1 MTVATTVEVSFL
13 LTTGN
18 TPYFRVGD
26 PVRGKV
32 GSATYKV
39 AGPIWIDITDS
50 VVSASVKRGRNR
62 ELDRFSAGQLS
73 VRLNNETRLFD
84 PLNTSSPYVGN
95 IIPRRA
101 IRITTGGV
109 VQFTGVIE
117 DWDFDYSTSGES
129 KASIKA
135 ADAFTLFAQQSLTAG
150 TAISQTTGARVNA
163 VLSQP
168 SVAWPLIDRN
178 IEAGAQTLG
187 ADVFDG
193 GVLDYLIQVEASE
206 QGQLFIAKNGFVNFI
221 NGNKTI
227 TSAGVVASFADDGTG
242 IPYSAASVNYGTDLL
257 FNQVQSTSPA
267 GTAVTNNTVSQDKY
281 GIAATSISTL
291 LNTFTATQNVA
302 QYWVN
307 KYAEPEYRFDSI
319 VVVLDGL
326 EGSQLVDVLAV
337 ELGDIIDITF
347 TPNQI
352 GSAIFR
358 YGQVISI
365 NHDVKPGNHQITFGV
380 GSLQYSFLVLD
391 DVGFGILDV
400 NALGF

>member
-1 MTVATTVEVSFL
+1 MTVGTTVEVSFL
-13 LTTGN
+13 LTTGD
-18 TPYFRVGD
+18 TPYFRVGNAIK
-26 PVRGKV
+26 GKI
-32 GSATYKV
+32 GNTTYKV

-50 VVSASVKRGRNR
+50 VISASVKRGRNR

-73 VRLNNETRLFD
+73 VRLNNETRVFD
-84 PLNTSSPYVGN
+84 PLNMDSPYVGN

-117 DWDFDYSTSGES
+117 DWDFQYETSGSS

-150 TAISQTTGARVNA
+150 TAIPQTTGARVNA

-168 SVAWPLIDRN
+168 SVAWPLTDRN
-178 IEAGAQTLG
+178 IDTGSNSLG

-193 GVLDYLIQVEASE
+193 GVLDYLITVEASE
-206 QGQLFIAKNGFVNFI
+206 QGQLFVGKNGWVTFI
-221 NGNKTI
+221 NGTKTI
-227 TSAGVVASFADDGTG
+227 TSSGVVASFADDGTG
-242 IPYSAASVNYGTDLL
+242 IPYTSASVNYGTDLL
-257 FNQVQSTSPA
+257 YNQVQATSPQ
-267 GTAVTNNTVSQDKY
+267 GTAVADNPTSQNVY
-281 GIAATSISTL
+281 GISATSVDTL
-291 LNTFTATQNVA
+291 LSTYVATQNLA

-307 KYAEPEYRFDSI
+307 KYANPEYRFDGITVS
-319 VVVLDGL
+319 LDGL
-326 EGSQLVDVLAV
+326 SGSDLTSVLAI

-347 TPNQI
+347 TPNGV
-352 GSAIFR
+352 GSPIFR
-358 YGQVISI
+358 YGQIIAIDHAIGVAS
-365 NHDVKPGNHQITFGV
+365 HDITFGI

-400 NALGF
+400 NALAF

>member
-1 MTVATTVEVSFL
+1 MTVATTVEVAFL
-13 LTTGN
+13 LTTGDA
-18 TPYFRVGD
+18 PYFRVGD
-26 PVRGKV
+26 PVRGKI
-32 GSATYKV
+32 GSTTYKV
-39 AGPIWIDITDS
+39 AGPIWIDITNS

-84 PLNTSSPYVGN
+84 PLNTASPYAGN

-150 TAISQTTGARVNA
+150 TATPQTTGARVEA

-168 SVAWPLIDRN
+168 SVAWPLTDRN
-178 IEAGAQTLG
+178 IEVGAQNVG

-206 QGQLFIAKNGFVNFI
+206 QGQLFIGKNGFVNFI

-267 GTAVTNNTVSQDKY
+267 GTAVANNTVSQGKY
-281 GIAATSISTL
+281 GIAATSVSTL
-291 LNTFTATQNVA
+291 LSTLTATQNVA
-302 QYWVN
+302 QFWVN

-326 EGSQLVDVLAV
+326 TGPQLVDVLAI

-347 TPNQI
+347 TPNQV
-352 GSAIFR
+352 GAAIFR

-365 NHDVKPGNHQITFGV
+365 NHDVRPGNHQVTFGV

>member
-1 MTVATTVEVSFL
+1 MSVATTVEVSFL
-13 LTTGN
+13 LTTGD

-26 PVRGKV
+26 PVRGVV
-32 GSATYKV
+32 GGATYRV
-39 AGPIWIDITDS
+39 AGPIWIDITESAVS
-50 VVSASVKRGRNR
+50 VSIKRGRNR

-73 VRLNNETRLFD
+73 VVLNNETRLFD
-84 PLNTSSPYVGN
+84 PLNTASPYDGN

-101 IRITTGGV
+101 IRIITGGIA
-109 VQFTGVIE
+109 QFTGVIE
-117 DWDFDYSTSGES
+117 DWDFEYSTTGES
-129 KASIKA
+129 KASVKA
-135 ADAFTLFAQQSLTAG
+135 ADAFTLFAQQSVTAG
-150 TAISQTTGARVNA
+150 TATIQTTGARVDA

-168 SVAWPLIDRN
+168 SVGWPVADRN
-178 IEAGAQTLG
+178 IETGAQTLG
-187 ADVFDG
+187 ADVFEG

-206 QGQLFIAKNGFVNFI
+206 QGQLFIGKNGFVNFI

-227 TSAGVVASFADDGTG
+227 DSTGVVASFSDDGTG
-242 IPYSAASVNYGTDLL
+242 IPYSATSVNYGTDLL
-257 FNQVQSTSPA
+257 YNQVESTSPA
-267 GTAVTNNTVSQDKY
+267 GTAVANNIVSQDKY
-281 GIAATSISTL
+281 GIAATSVATL
-291 LNTFTATQNVA
+291 LNTFTATENLA
-302 QYWVN
+302 QFWVN

-326 EGSQLVDVLAV
+326 TGEQSVDVLSI
-337 ELGDIIDITF
+337 ELGDIINITF

-365 NHDVKPGNHQITFGV
+365 NHDVKPGNHQVTFGV
-380 GSLQYSFLVLD
+380 SSLQYSFLVLD

>member
-13 LTTGN
+13 LTTGDA
-18 TPYFRVGD
+18 PYFRVGD
-26 PVRGKV
+26 PVRGVV
-32 GSATYKV
+32 GGATYRV

-84 PLNTSSPYVGN
+84 PLNTASPYVGN

-101 IRITTGGV
+101 IRLITGGV
-109 VQFTGVIE
+109 TQFTGVVE

-168 SVAWPLIDRN
+168 TVAWPLTDRN
-178 IEAGAQTLG
+178 IETGAQTVG

-206 QGQLFIAKNGFVNFI
+206 QGQLFIGKNGFVNFI

-267 GTAVTNNTVSQDKY
+267 GTAITNNTVSQGKY
-281 GIAATSISTL
+281 GIAATSVSTL
-291 LNTFTATQNVA
+291 LNTLTATQNVA

-319 VVVLDGL
+319 VIVLDGL

-391 DVGFGILDV
+391 DVGFGILNV